1 MFEVKFITNEK
12 GEKTDIILPFSD
24 YIELLEEIE
33 DLKFIAERKNDV
45 LIEHSSVK
53 NFMEKWWM
61 NI

>member
-53 NFMEKWWM
+53 NFMEK
-61 NI
+61 